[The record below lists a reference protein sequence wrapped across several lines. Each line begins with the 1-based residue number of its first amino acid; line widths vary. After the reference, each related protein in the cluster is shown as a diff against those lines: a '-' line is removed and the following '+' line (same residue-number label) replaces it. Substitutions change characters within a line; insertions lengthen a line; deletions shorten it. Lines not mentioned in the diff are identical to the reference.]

1 LLGEKQKRRL
11 TAVKRLV
18 VLLLC
23 GVLSIGAVFLPAMAQ
38 EKAPIKIGVIVELT
52 GFGAEMGIESQQCV
66 EVAMALK
73 NAHGGIAGH
82 PVELMIID
90 GQSDT
95 VAFQS
100 AAVRLSGENILAAL
114 GANDI
119 SFSQAA
125 GAEFQKAGIV
135 WIDCGGTT
143 PTIPEIGDYNFMIPV
158 PDNDQGRG
166 VAAYTY
172 KTLGYSTVAIFKD
185 VGSAYGTELTNYFIQ
200 YFKEFTGKENP
211 VPVVLP
217 YQAGDVD
224 YTSQL
229 TRLQADAVR
238 LGIQAIVLP
247 TWPRDAPTIAVQ
259 ARAMGIDLPLIGTDG
274 VDTTA
279 LTEVGGPSV
288 EGMVYSTHFNFE
300 NATTPAVGEFVG
312 AFIGKYGFA
321 PGAFGT
327 MAFDAISV
335 IIEALEKNITDMGD
349 AAWSA
354 LSLSE
359 KRALLRDTLLTGTF
373 TSATQTI
380 RFNSLRQPQ
389 RGLTWVVVRDGERH
403 FLDFQPYEEYAE

>member
-1 LLGEKQKRRL
+1 MVAFLCGIALLG
-11 TAVKRLV
+11 TLV
-18 VLLLC
+18 
-23 GVLSIGAVFLPAMAQ
+23 FPAIAQ
-38 EKAPIKIGVIVELT
+38 EKTPIKLGVILELT
-52 GFGAEMGIESQQCV
+52 GFGAEMGIEGKQCA
-66 EVAMALK
+66 EVAAALK
-73 NAHGGIAGH
+73 NDSGGVAGH
-82 PVELMIID
+82 PIELRIID

-100 AAVRLSGENILAAL
+100 AAVRLSGEEILAAL

-166 VAAYTY
+166 VAAFVF
-172 KTLGYSTVAIFKD
+172 KKLGYNTVAIFKD
-185 VGSAYGTELTNYFIQ
+185 IGSAYGTELTNYFIQ

-211 VPVVLP
+211 VPLVLT

-229 TRLQADAVR
+229 TKLRADAGK
-238 LGIQAIVLP
+238 LGIQAVILP
-247 TWPRDAPTIAVQ
+247 TWPRDAPTIALQ
-259 ARAMGIDLPLIGTDG
+259 ARAMGINLPLIGTDG

-279 LTEVGGPSV
+279 LTEVGGTAV
-288 EGMVYSTHFNFE
+288 EGMVYSTHFHYE
-300 NATTPAVGEFVG
+300 NVATAQVTEFVDR
-312 AFIGKYGFA
+312 FFRVYGFP

-327 MAFDAISV
+327 MAFDALSV
-335 IIEALEKNITDMGD
+335 IMEALEKNITEMGD

-354 LSLSE
+354 LSLAE
-359 KRALLRDTLLTGTF
+359 KRTLLRDTLATGTF

-380 RFNSLRQPQ
+380 QFNSLRQPQ
-389 RGLTWVVVRDGERH
+389 RGLTWVIVRDGERH
-403 FLDFQPYEEYAE
+403 FYYFQPYAEYAK